1 MNKIKKL
8 LMACLAAVAITSC
21 KAPDDVVYL
30 QDLEPGTSIPV
41 QQVSLVTV
49 KPTDKLVINVNSRD
63 ETIAALFNIRNMS
76 YGSGSGGNSGGG
88 NTQQDLTAYTVDNN
102 GNINFPVVGPI
113 HVAGLTR
120 QGVADHV
127 REVLVEQD
135 LIKDPY
141 VTCAFANFGFYAVG
155 EVAHP
160 GRNYIIKDEINI
172 LEALATAGDL
182 TFTGDRTNIQIFRQ
196 KDGHLFTYEVDLTDA
211 QSIISSP
218 VFYIQPEDIIYVH
231 PTKKKQFEATTM
243 GNTTRTPNFWIS
255 LVSSLLSLG
264 VAVYAI
270 IR

>member
-1 MNKIKKL
+1 MKKFKTL
-8 LMACLAAVAITSC
+8 LMSCLAMVAITSC
-21 KAPDDVVYL
+21 KAPEDVVYL
-30 QDLEPGTSIPV
+30 QDLEPNTSIPV
-41 QQVSLVTV
+41 QQMSLVTV

-63 ETIAALFNIRNMS
+63 ENIAALFNIRNMS
-76 YGSGSGGNSGGG
+76 IMNGGG
-88 NTQQDLTAYTVDNN
+88 NGNEQQDLTAYTVDNE

-127 REVLVEQD
+127 RDILVEQN

-155 EVAHP
+155 EVNHP

-182 TFTGDRTNIQIFRQ
+182 NLYGDRTNIQVMRQ
-196 KDGHLFTYEVDLTDA
+196 LDGRLYTYEIDLTNA
-211 QSIISSP
+211 QSVINSP

-231 PTKKKQFEATTM
+231 PTKKRMFETTTL
-243 GNTTRTPNFWIS
+243 GNSTRTPNFWIG
-255 LVSSLLSLG
+255 LVSSVLSLG
-264 VAVYAI
+264 VGIYAI